1 MGQIKNIKLY
11 LVTDIKISL
20 RNNRMAERMAK
31 TAVDWTKLASKI
43 PKSMTAEFNA
53 FRTKHETIRG
63 NLNMLPEKAAPVN
76 FEYYLANVKNQALV
90 EKFQAMYAAVEV
102 PYPEDTESAKIAEN
116 QATTVA
122 KIKAMKPFEE
132 ITTAEIMASNPHI
145 MAQVDAE
152 MK

>member
-1 MGQIKNIKLY
+1 MG
-11 LVTDIKISL
+11 
-20 RNNRMAERMAK
+20 
-31 TAVDWTKLASKI
+31 
-43 PKSMTAEFNA
+43 MTAEFNA

-90 EKFQAMYAAVEV
+90 EKFQSMYAAVEV

-116 QATTVA
+116 QATTVAEIEAQSKESAKRVTEFQAEIA

-152 MK
+152 Q

>member
-1 MGQIKNIKLY
+1 MG
-11 LVTDIKISL
+11 
-20 RNNRMAERMAK
+20 
-31 TAVDWTKLASKI
+31 
-43 PKSMTAEFNA
+43 MTAEFNA

-102 PYPEDTESAKIAEN
+102 PYLEDTESAKIAET
-116 QATTVA
+116 QATTVAEIEAQSKESAKRVAEFQAEIA

-152 MK
+152 Q